1 MHWFLIALINP
12 VVHAFVNHFD
22 KFLLSKYMK
31 GGTVGALILFS
42 ALFAVFALPIVYVIQ
57 PNVIGSLS
65 LNQILILMVNGIF
78 LTLAIICYLYA
89 MDLDEASYVAPFFQL
104 IPVFGFIVGYFV
116 LGEVLAGNQ
125 FLGGGLIVLGSLFLS
140 LEIQNGGLR
149 FKRKLVFL
157 MLLSSFFYAI
167 NAVIFKSIAVEAGFL
182 TSVFWDMAGKFVFGV
197 GLFLFVKSYREQ
209 FIYLIKESGKAIV
222 GLNVINEILSLV
234 GEFALILAVLFAP
247 VALVQSVGGLQP
259 MFVLIFGIVITIFFP
274 SFGKES
280 FEKKYLA
287 QKFIGILIITAG
299 VYFLDLQ

>member
-42 ALFAVFALPIVYVIQ
+42 SLFAVFALPAVYFIQ
-57 PNVIGSLS
+57 PDVVGSLS
-65 LNQILILMVNGIF
+65 FNQIFILMVNGAF

-140 LEIQNGGLR
+140 LQVSEGKLR
-149 FKRKLVFL
+149 IKRNLVLF
-157 MLLSSFFYAI
+157 MLASSFFYAV
-167 NAVIFKSIAVEAGFL
+167 NAVIFKSIAVDGGFL
-182 TSVFWDMAGKFVFGV
+182 TSVFWDMAGKFLFGV
-197 GLFLFVKSYREQ
+197 GLFTFVRSYREQ
-209 FIYLIKESGKAIV
+209 FLYLIKESGKAVV
-222 GLNVINEILSLV
+222 GLNVFNEVLGLI
-234 GEFALILAVLFAP
+234 GEFALVFAVLFAP

-259 MFVLIFGIVITIFFP
+259 MFVLIFGIIITIFFP

-280 FEKKYLA
+280 FERKSLA
-287 QKFIGILIITAG
+287 QKILGIIIITTG
-299 VYFLDLQ
+299 VYFLDLK